1 MAKTDLKRVKEYIEL
16 GWTKEEALEMAKSE
30 AEEESA
36 AINDFN
42 NQTNTQ
48 SNNQTTQKE
57 ELITKADIAQ
67 MVADAVAQTQTT
79 QNVEKQT
86 MSDVLGKLV

>member
-16 GWTKEEALEMAKSE
+16 GWTKEEALEMAKAE

-42 NQTNTQ
+42 NQTN
-48 SNNQTTQKE
+48 NQTTQKDE
-57 ELITKADIAQ
+57 PISKADIAQ
-67 MVADAVAQTQTT
+67 MVADAIAQTQTT
-79 QNVEKQT
+79 PDAPKQT

>member
-16 GWTKEEALEMAKSE
+16 GWTKEEALDMAKAE

-48 SNNQTTQKE
+48 TNNQTTQKE
-57 ELITKADIAQ
+57 EPITKADIAQ

-79 QNVEKQT
+79 QNIEKQT

>member
-1 MAKTDLKRVKEYIEL
+1 MAKVDLKRVEEYIKL
-16 GWTKEEALEMAKSE
+16 GWEKEEALEMAKAE

-42 NQTNTQ
+42 NKTNNQT
-48 SNNQTTQKE
+48 NNQTTQKE
-57 ELITKADIAQ
+57 EQLTKADIAQ

-79 QNVEKQT
+79 PDAPKQT

>member
-1 MAKTDLKRVKEYIEL
+1 MAKVDLKRVEEYIKL
-16 GWTKEEALEMAKSE
+16 GWTKEEALDMAKAE

-42 NQTNTQ
+42 NQTNNQT
-48 SNNQTTQKE
+48 NNQSTQKE
-57 ELITKADIAQ
+57 EPITKADIAQ